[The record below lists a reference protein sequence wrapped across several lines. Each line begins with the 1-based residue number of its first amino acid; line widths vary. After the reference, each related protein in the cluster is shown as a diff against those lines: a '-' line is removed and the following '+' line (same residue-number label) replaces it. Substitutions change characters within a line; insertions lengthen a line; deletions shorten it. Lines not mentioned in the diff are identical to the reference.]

1 MESKTDNKKKR
12 RRRLTR
18 IYRESKVD
26 LQKNKGNKSEKDSS
40 KGAKAVVGVT
50 SIISLMLLMVVVGEV
65 YILNNT
71 DSNALAKNTTIN
83 GIDVGGMEISKAS
96 EKVITAFNTRADN
109 FKLVLKY
116 KDREWVFDDADF
128 EVNSDIHMILEEAY
142 ERGGTNDIRKS
153 NINKITKDGKDVSIA
168 FNYVFLG
175 LDDKIEDILS
185 TIETKPINS
194 EIIFN
199 SRTDNKFTITDGKVG
214 YMVDRDMLYKNINS
228 KFMTS
233 DEVLIDLVLKETLPT
248 ISKKDNEKITHK
260 ISSFSTNVADST
272 GARKS
277 NVRIAMNKL
286 DGLRINPG
294 ETVSFNY
301 ITGPHTLDNGYKV
314 ATIIY
319 NGKFVDGVGG
329 GVCQASTTLYNAL
342 LKAGIQIDE
351 VNKHTLPVKY
361 VPLALDAMVSE
372 YTSDLRFTNTLDT
385 PIFISA
391 YCDTDRAYVDI
402 YGAKLEDGVEYKA
415 RSETIRVIPHGE
427 DNIMVDKNKEYVD
440 HVLFKGEYYRLTIPR
455 DGYEVKAYL
464 GKYKDGVLL
473 EEEMIRHE
481 VYQPQNGLLVE
492 GAEIPPDNLKPITND

>member
-1 MESKTDNKKKR
+1 MESKTNNKKKR

-18 IYRESKVD
+18 IYRETKVD
-26 LQKNKGNKSEKDSS
+26 MPKNTSKKKDDTKGPKI
-40 KGAKAVVGVT
+40 VVGVT
-50 SIISLMLLMVVVGEV
+50 SIISLMLLMVVLGEV
-65 YILNNT
+65 YILNNA
-71 DSNALAKNTTIN
+71 DSNALAQNTTIN

-109 FKLVLKY
+109 FKLTLKH
-116 KDREWVFDDADF
+116 KDSEWVFDDTDF
-128 EVNSDIHMILEEAY
+128 KVNTDIHMILEEAY
-142 ERGGTNDIRKS
+142 ERGGTNDIKKS
-153 NINKITKDGKDVSIA
+153 NIDKITKEGKDISIA

-185 TIETKPINS
+185 TIETKPIDS
-194 EIIFN
+194 EIVFN
-199 SRTDNKFTITDGKVG
+199 SRTNNKFTITDGSIG
-214 YMVDRDMLYKNINS
+214 YMVDREKLYSNINS

-233 DEVLIDLVLKETLPT
+233 DEVVIDLVLEETLPT
-248 ISKKDNEKITHK
+248 ISREDNEKITHK
-260 ISSFSTNVADST
+260 ISTFSTNVSDST

-294 ETVSFNY
+294 ETISFNY

-314 ATIIY
+314 ATVIY

-342 LKAGIQIDE
+342 LKANVQIDE

-372 YTSDLRFTNTLDT
+372 YTSDLKFTNTLDT

-402 YGAKLEDGVEYKA
+402 YGAKLEDGIEYKT

-427 DNIMVDKNKEYVD
+427 DNIMVDKNREYVD
-440 HVLFKGEYYRLTIPR
+440 QVLFKGEYYRLSIPR

-464 GKYKDGVLL
+464 EKYKDGVLIDEKL
-473 EEEMIRHE
+473 IRHE
-481 VYQPQNGLLVE
+481 IYQPQNGLLVE
-492 GAEIPPDNLKPITND
+492 GAETPPENLKPITNN